1 MQIPSKG
8 IDDDDLWRR
17 SDLRSGSVC
26 SAACPLPQFLQRS
39 LRTPMSSDWL
49 TNCRSA
55 RWSALSC
62 TVNPWCS
69 QNAFVQY
76 VFGGSLLY
84 FVVSFSGF
92 FSVGTPPPVCIR
104 RGFVSWNA
112 ISSVFSPRSTPPIFS
127 MWARNLRGLRGK
139 HNLFNFL
146 LFFCSTHFLLLYER
160 PKFSKWTENN
170 HRLVMGKGERWQK
183 DRLHT
188 RAGHWTIKDVV
199 WIY

>member
-146 LFFCSTHFLLLYER
+146 LFFCSTHFCFCTSAQSLANEQKTITAWWWER
-160 PKFSKWTENN
+160 GRGDSRDRKSECTQEQDTE
-170 HRLVMGKGERWQK
+170 R
-183 DRLHT
+183 
-188 RAGHWTIKDVV
+188 
-199 WIY
+199 